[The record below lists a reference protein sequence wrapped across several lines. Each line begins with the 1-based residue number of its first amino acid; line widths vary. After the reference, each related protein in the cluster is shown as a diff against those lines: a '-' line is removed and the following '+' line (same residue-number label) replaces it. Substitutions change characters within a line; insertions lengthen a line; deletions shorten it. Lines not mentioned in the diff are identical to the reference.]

1 MSGEDDDLAGLRH
14 KAAEEVDLC
23 YVDLL
28 HIGSLFGTAIEAHSD
43 RLFALGHDLL
53 SDRSSPENWIRNG
66 VASWIR
72 CYDAQVE
79 LYRGLCDVV
88 CHSTTGGKKLFN
100 GMRNG
105 NAIFTL
111 DVFGEGVDPFAT
123 PIPPAQRQ
131 NVTVV
136 SGPNLAPHI
145 RLTLSADDAGNQVVK
160 IGLVGLHVNPD
171 PLPPGTRRATTL
183 VWPGGTMKVTATRL
197 RPPAG

>member
-88 CHSTTGGKKLFN
+88 CHSTTSRAVFARRGARCEGK
-100 GMRNG
+100 
-105 NAIFTL
+105 
-111 DVFGEGVDPFAT
+111 
-123 PIPPAQRQ
+123 
-131 NVTVV
+131 
-136 SGPNLAPHI
+136 
-145 RLTLSADDAGNQVVK
+145 
-160 IGLVGLHVNPD
+160 
-171 PLPPGTRRATTL
+171 RRRCGCAS
-183 VWPGGTMKVTATRL
+183 R
-197 RPPAG
+197 